1 MTAAHSFR
9 PLVLLADAL
18 QRVAKPRN
26 IRRVAFIALGAA
38 VLTFGIHNIHQVTGI
53 TEGGIIGGM
62 LLINHWF
69 GIPSSAA
76 TFVLDAICYVLAL
89 RYLGWRF
96 LVWSAVATSFTSL
109 FYALWDSLP
118 HLLPDLSAHP
128 LLAALAGG
136 CFVGIGCGLIVRQ
149 GGSSGGDDA
158 LALVISRITGLRLSK
173 CYLATDLSVLALS
186 LSYIP
191 VFKIACSLATV
202 TLSSFLIDW
211 VVGFGQRSA
220 EREVPEPSGRT
231 A

>member
-18 QRVAKPRN
+18 RRVAQPRN

-38 VLTFGIHNIHQVTGI
+38 ILTFGIHNIHQVTGI

-62 LLINHWF
+62 LLINHWL

-109 FYALWDSLP
+109 FYALWESLP

-158 LALVISRITGLRLSK
+158 LALAISRVTGLRLSK

-191 VFKIACSLATV
+191 VLKIACSLVTV